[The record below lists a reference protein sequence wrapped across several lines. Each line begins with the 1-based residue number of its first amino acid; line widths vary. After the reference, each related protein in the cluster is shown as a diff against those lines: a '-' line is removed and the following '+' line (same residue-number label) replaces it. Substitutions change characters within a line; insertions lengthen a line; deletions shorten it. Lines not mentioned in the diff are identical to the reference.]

1 MSIFL
6 TTDNFTDY
14 KQVNTID
21 NLNNNNNNNI
31 ILNNNLILESDFINN
46 ANIALKGSII
56 FNGGKL
62 INRGNIYLVQK
73 KFIEYTLPFDING
86 DFQKTG
92 LIIEKD
98 VYNFIIISKTITGPN
113 NNSVKWEK
121 KFNFEL
127 GKNNAFYFSNDGGV
141 TAKDKIQVGSELYW
155 NESYSK
161 LKIYKD
167 WKIILQIL

>member
-14 KQVNTID
+14 KQVNTIE
-21 NLNNNNNNNI
+21 NFINNNNI
-31 ILNNNLILESDFINN
+31 ILNNNLILESNFINN
-46 ANIALKGSII
+46 ANIALRGSII

-62 INRGNIYLVQK
+62 INRGNIYLIQK
-73 KFIEYTLPFDING
+73 EIIEYILPFNING

-92 LIIEKD
+92 LILQKD
-98 VYNFIIISKTITGPN
+98 ITNLILTVTGPN
-113 NNSVKWEK
+113 NTSVKWVN

-127 GKNNAFYFSNDGGV
+127 GKNNAFYFSSDGGV

>member
-1 MSIFL
+1 MSIL
-6 TTDNFTDY
+6 
-14 KQVNTID
+14 
-21 NLNNNNNNNI
+21 LNNNNFTGYKEVNNIDSINNSDI

-46 ANIALKGSII
+46 GNIALRGSII

-62 INRGNIYLVQK
+62 INRGNIYL
-73 KFIEYTLPFDING
+73 IEREIMEYILPFDING

-92 LIIEKD
+92 LILEKD
-98 VYNFIIISKTITGPN
+98 ITDLILIITGPN
-113 NNSVKWEK
+113 NSSVKWKK

-127 GKNNAFYFSNDGGV
+127 GKNNPFYFSNDDGV
-141 TAKDKIQVGSELYW
+141 TSNNKIEVGSELYW

-161 LKIYKD
+161 LKLYKN